1 VPLAPLR
8 TIPLLLALAS
18 AMAGCANPKSTPDPS
33 QEGSDNASEAAD
45 SGSGLG
51 PEADASEADASADST
66 AAPDTTDAGSDA
78 GSGNTP
84 ASALGAVRS
93 ATRFEDN
100 EAGIVTAS
108 TVRRWIAEAEN
119 GPAEGDLIILQFGP
133 AALDGGF
140 LPSPPGVRTYDAP
153 NLATLVQERSNGL
166 FAAQIAPGRGTR
178 LDSFLRN
185 FAINPTTDRILI
197 AAVEPS
203 ATAFADLAR
212 VWVSL
217 RYWGIAHERIAI
229 LDGTLTAGFSAEELS
244 NAPLAPPAD
253 GTWRFPELA
262 TPRFEL
268 LATIEDVTA
277 QQDRS
282 GPLLDLRPQAEFDGA
297 AISLSGHDDTC
308 LLGAPACSAVRS
320 GRIRG
325 ANRLPLEA
333 IGDPAT
339 LRWQGPEAIDAA
351 LLEAGL
357 QPDSAPILYDAD
369 GGASAIA
376 TLGLLGISGRDARWY
391 AGSFVEWS
399 LLASDHPLAALRA
412 LPEGSLWRLPEERFE
427 AGGLFATSEGGVR
440 PLVLDPAVASTG
452 RITAE
457 DRAYLANPPALPAV
471 GAGDANCSR

>member
-1 VPLAPLR
+1 V
-8 TIPLLLALAS
+8 
-18 AMAGCANPKSTPDPS
+18 
-33 QEGSDNASEAAD
+33 
-45 SGSGLG
+45 
-51 PEADASEADASADST
+51 
-66 AAPDTTDAGSDA
+66 
-78 GSGNTP
+78 
-84 ASALGAVRS
+84 SALGAVRS
-93 ATRFEDN
+93 APRFDDN

-108 TVRRWIAEAEN
+108 TVRRWLAEPPAAEAE
-119 GPAEGDLIILQFGP
+119 GELIILQFGP
-133 AALDGGF
+133 AAVEGGF
-140 LPSPPGVRTYDAP
+140 LPSPTGVRTYDAP

-229 LDGTLTAGFSAEELS
+229 LDGTLTAGFSSEELS

-253 GTWRFPELA
+253 GSWRFPELA

-268 LATIEDVTA
+268 LATIEDVEA

-282 GPLLDLRPQAEFDGA
+282 GPLLDLRTRAEFDGA
-297 AISLSGHDDTC
+297 ALSTSGHDDTC
-308 LLGAPACSAVRS
+308 LLGAPSCTALRG

-325 ANRLPLEA
+325 ANRLPLDA

-369 GGASAIA
+369 GSASAIA

-399 LLASDHPLAALRA
+399 LLASDHPLAPLRA
-412 LPEGSLWRLPEERFE
+412 LPEGSPWRLPEERFE
-427 AGGLFATSEGGVR
+427 AGGLFATGEGGVR

-452 RITAE
+452 RITSE

>member
-1 VPLAPLR
+1 MPFSQLR
-8 TIPLLLALAS
+8 NIFFLLGFAAALAACSQPAEGDERALLGS
-18 AMAGCANPKSTPDPS
+18 AD
-33 QEGSDNASEAAD
+33 GSDAQTADTGSGAD
-45 SGSGLG
+45 SEQ
-51 PEADASEADASADST
+51 PEADAADDTGTPDDAS
-66 AAPDTTDAGSDA
+66 
-78 GSGNTP
+78 GSGEEGSGTP
-84 ASALGAVRS
+84 PEGPLGAVRS
-93 ATRFEDN
+93 SANFDDN

-108 TVRRWIAEAEN
+108 TVRRWLAEPPAAEAAGE
-119 GPAEGDLIILQFGP
+119 LIILQFGP
-133 AALDGGF
+133 APFEGGF
-140 LPSPPGVRTYDAP
+140 LPSPTGVRTYDAP

-197 AAVEPS
+197 AAVEASPK
-203 ATAFADLAR
+203 ALADLAR
-212 VWVSL
+212 IWVTL
-217 RYWGIAHERIAI
+217 RYWGLAHERIAI
-229 LDGTLTAGFSAEELS
+229 LDGTLTAGFSEEELS
-244 NAPLAPPAD
+244 HAPLAPPAD
-253 GTWRFPELA
+253 GTWRFPALGR
-262 TPRFEL
+262 PRFEL
-268 LATIEDVTA
+268 LATLEDVKA
-277 QQDRS
+277 QQDS
-282 GPLLDLRPQAEFDGA
+282 GGPLLDLRPQAEFDGA

-308 LLGAPACSAVRS
+308 LLGAPACTAVRG

-333 IGDPAT
+333 IGDPST
-339 LRWQGPEAIDAA
+339 LRWNSPDAIDAA

-399 LLASDHPLAALRA
+399 LLASDHPLAALVA
-412 LPEGSLWRLPEERFE
+412 LPEASPWRLAADRFE
-427 AGGLFATSEGGVR
+427 AGGLFATSEAGVR

-452 RITAE
+452 RIIAE